1 MNITIKIN
9 PMRKFILIF
18 SLFPIGLFAQ
28 TKSENYTME
37 SVCLDASC
45 TNKIQTIKYLDGL
58 GREIQTI
65 SKSSNPNLKALVN
78 LTQYDSLGRQ
88 AKEYLPMAVSSTLSF
103 QTGLNE
109 ASVKG
114 YYNGLNLYGT
124 DANYVYGETEF
135 ENSTL
140 QRKLKTSSPG
150 ENWKMNGGH
159 EIRYEYALNS
169 NSDAVKKFELT
180 TSYNTT
186 EKIYISTLV
195 DVPTMY
201 DKNMLYK
208 NILRNENWKS
218 SDGNTNNLTEQY
230 TDKEG
235 HVVLERKLNNGT
247 ALNTYYIYDVYGN
260 LSYVLPPL
268 LSEKGTITTTLLDN
282 LGYQYRYDSRNRLVQ
297 KMEPNKQ
304 WESIVYDKNDRVVYT
319 QSANQ
324 KGKEWNFIKYDKYG
338 RVVYSGLHTSS
349 ATRLT
354 LQGEL
359 DNSTVNFEQKSTS
372 SFQNNGLN
380 NIYYTNTAFPKNNM
394 TVLVVNYYDTYENT
408 GVTFPTAAYHTIVN
422 DPSSKKLKGLGTT
435 SFVNILG
442 TNTWN
447 KTYSYYDQ
455 DYLRSVASEIY
466 YPDSGY
472 TKSFFK
478 LNYVDQPIDSKVVH
492 KRPNSL
498 EAERIIEEHFDYDD
512 LLRLTKHT
520 HRINSGKIETLAV
533 NTYDDLS
540 RLTSKKVGNT
550 EVNPLQTIDYKYNIR
565 GWMTDL
571 NNVDASLSDATKLFA
586 FKISYDQ
593 LKYGP
598 RRAATATGLY
608 NGNISQT
615 FWKSSSNNTLRSY
628 DYSYDGINQLTD
640 AIFYK
645 GTGIYAKNYYN
656 ENITYDNNGNITT
669 LQRNGDNESGS
680 TPIVIDN
687 LQYSYISNTNKLS
700 YVTDLS
706 AHPSGFNT
714 TKTGILYEY
723 DDSGN
728 LKKDNSKDIVEIK
741 YNHLNLVTEVLWL
754 NGSSITFVY
763 DATGK
768 KVQKKVS
775 KTNPGSN
782 PVPVRTDYLNGFQ
795 YKNGSLQFFPT
806 AEGYVNVIV
815 KDNTEKL
822 SYVYNYKDHLGN
834 TRVSY
839 AWDENENKLKT
850 IEENHYY
857 PYGLQHNGY
866 QGGRV
871 IGDLDEGEISYLKT
885 ATLPGIDIGVARK
898 DYSGNESYAYHY
910 NGNEFQSELGMNWYD
925 MNMRMYDPAL
935 ARWMVQDPVIH
946 HNKSP
951 YNAFDNNPIY
961 FADPS
966 GADAEGGNESSNSNT
981 QISSGV
987 GGITFD
993 LATHPGAISYQS
1005 YSEGHTTTE
1014 TRKWSLQVTVD
1025 GEGERLPDA
1034 EDREYFE
1041 DSTVTTSNT
1050 ITRTI
1055 FHPGSVVGL
1064 NTPSLPS
1071 LAGHLN
1077 DGIGGFGEGLSYNGR
1092 KGNRLFV
1099 GTARPGKPINLGGTK
1114 FYGNGKTYIKPIYMN
1129 KAGSILGKGSGYAT
1143 VVLGTI
1149 SIYDGIQQ
1157 DGGTFG
1163 QNAAVATGG
1172 VVGGA
1177 AGAFGGAKAGAIIG
1191 GSIGSVI
1198 PGVGTAVGALV
1209 GGVIGGIAGG
1219 YVGTEAGEEMV
1230 NATY

>member
-1 MNITIKIN
+1 MSITIKIN
-9 PMRKFILIF
+9 PMRKFILFF

-45 TNKIQTIKYLDGL
+45 TKKIQTIKYLDGL

-88 AKEYLPMAVSSTLSF
+88 AKEYLPMAVSSTLEF
-103 QTGLNE
+103 QPGLNE
-109 ASVKG
+109 SAVKG

-124 DANYVYGETEF
+124 DANYVYAETEF

-180 TSYNTT
+180 TSYHTT
-186 EKIYISTLV
+186 EKIYISTLTAT
-195 DVPTMY
+195 PTMY
-201 DKNMLYK
+201 AANMLYK
-208 NILRNENWKS
+208 NVTKNENWKS

-230 TDKEG
+230 SDKEG
-235 HVVLERKLNNGT
+235 HIVLERKLNNGT
-247 ALNTYYIYDVYGN
+247 TLNTYYIYDVYGN
-260 LSYVLPPL
+260 LAYVLPPL
-268 LSEKGTITTTLLDN
+268 LSEKGTITTTLLNN

-297 KMEPNKQ
+297 KMEPGKL

-324 KGKEWNFIKYDKYG
+324 TNQEWSFIKYDKYG

-349 ATRLT
+349 ATRLA
-354 LQGEL
+354 LQNEL
-359 DNSTVNFEQKSTS
+359 NGSTVNFEQKSTG

-380 NIYYTNTAFPKNNM
+380 NIYYTNAAFPKTNM
-394 TVLVVNYYDTYENT
+394 TVLIVNYYDTYENT

-442 TNTWN
+442 TTTWN
-447 KTYSYYDQ
+447 KTYNFYEQ
-455 DYLRSVASEIY
+455 DYLRSVATEIH
-466 YPDSGY
+466 YPGNGY

-478 LNYVDQPIDSKVVH
+478 LNYVDQPTDSKVVH
-492 KRPNSL
+492 KRPNSS
-498 EAERIIEEHFDYDD
+498 EAERIIEEHFNYDD

-520 HRINSGKIETLAV
+520 HQVNSGKLETLAV
-533 NTYDDLS
+533 NRYDDLG

-593 LKYGP
+593 LKYGS

-656 ENITYDNNGNITT
+656 ENITYDHNGNITT
-669 LQRNGDNESGS
+669 LQRNGDTESGS

-687 LQYSYISNTNKLS
+687 LRYTYSSNTNKLS
-700 YVTDLS
+700 AVTDSS
-706 AHPSGFNT
+706 AHPSGFSSN
-714 TKTGILYEY
+714 KTGVLYEY
-723 DDSGN
+723 DAAGN
-728 LKKDNSKDIVEIK
+728 LKKDRSKDIIEIK
-741 YNHLNLVTEVLWL
+741 YNHLNLATEVIWL
-754 NGSSITFVY
+754 NGSTITFVY

-768 KVQKKVS
+768 KVQKQVS

-815 KDNTEKL
+815 KDNNEKL

-866 QGGRV
+866 QGGRA
-871 IGDLDEGEISYLKT
+871 IGELDEGGISYPK
-885 ATLPGIDIGVARK
+885 AKGIPGNGGVEQNFIN
-898 DYSGNESYAYHY
+898 YSGNQSYAYHY

-925 MNMRMYDPAL
+925 MNLRMYDPAL

-946 HNKSP
+946 YTKST
-951 YNAFDNNPIY
+951 YNAFDNNPVY

-966 GADAEGGNESSNSNT
+966 GADAENSSDGGSDSGQIWSGLGGIMLNSYEATVIYSASGYGGNAGRDNDNPTPKDKKGNNSVFEHKYIPDNLSKTAGTDYISLDIYTRDNNGQLTSIYSEQATIGRTGEIESFST
-981 QISSGV
+981 KTMVFDGKKWISGDPKNQLFFIKEYV
-987 GGITFD
+987 D
-993 LATHPGAISYQS
+993 LASKFKAADTSSILQYYSQKNYNYQNS
-1005 YSEGHTTTE
+1005 SEGK
-1014 TRKWSLQVTVD
+1014 TRIATFNAAK
-1025 GEGERLPDA
+1025 
-1034 EDREYFE
+1034 
-1041 DSTVTTSNT
+1041 TS
-1050 ITRTI
+1050 ISAAAKKI
-1055 FHPGSVVGL
+1055 PVVG
-1064 NTPSLPS
+1064 T
-1071 LAGHLN
+1071 
-1077 DGIGGFGEGLSYNGR
+1077 
-1092 KGNRLFV
+1092 
-1099 GTARPGKPINLGGTK
+1099 
-1114 FYGNGKTYIKPIYMN
+1114 
-1129 KAGSILGKGSGYAT
+1129 
-1143 VVLGTI
+1143 
-1149 SIYDGIQQ
+1149 
-1157 DGGTFG
+1157 
-1163 QNAAVATGG
+1163 
-1172 VVGGA
+1172 
-1177 AGAFGGAKAGAIIG
+1177 IIG
-1191 GSIGSVI
+1191 GVLSNSLDKIDARNFINDKSLGNFHEYDNKRQTGFI
-1198 PGVGTAVGALV
+1198 
-1209 GGVIGGIAGG
+1209 I
-1219 YVGTEAGEEMV
+1219 
-1230 NATY
+1230 NKNF

>member
-1 MNITIKIN
+1 
-9 PMRKFILIF
+9 MRKLLLLF
-18 SLFPIGLFAQ
+18 SLFSVNAFAQ
-28 TKSENYTME
+28 TKTENYTME
-37 SVCLDASC
+37 TVCLNGNC
-45 TNKIQTIKYLDGL
+45 TEKIQTIKYLDGL
-58 GREIQTI
+58 GREIQSI
-65 SKSSNPNLKALVN
+65 SNSFNPNLKALVN
-78 LTQYDSLGRQ
+78 LTEYDSLGRQ
-88 AKEYLPMAVSSTLSF
+88 AREYLPMAVSSTLEF
-103 QTGLNE
+103 QPGLNE
-109 ASVKG
+109 SAVKG

-124 DANYVYGETEF
+124 DANYVYAETKF
-135 ENSTL
+135 ENNPL
-140 QRKLKTSSPG
+140 QRKIKTSAPG
-150 ENWKMNGGH
+150 ESWKMDGGH
-159 EIRYEYALNS
+159 EIRYAYAFNS
-169 NSDAVKKFELT
+169 AADHVKKFDLST
-180 TSYNTT
+180 TYHTT
-186 EKIYISTLV
+186 EKIYINSLTAT
-195 DVPTMY
+195 PTVY
-201 DKNMLYK
+201 PQNMLYK
-208 NILRNENWKS
+208 TIIRNENWQS
-218 SDGNTNNLTEQY
+218 SDGNTNNLTEKY

-235 HVVLERKLNNGT
+235 QVVLERKFNQGI

-260 LSYVLPPL
+260 LAYVLPPL
-268 LSEKGTITTTLLDN
+268 LSEKGTITTTLLNN

-297 KMEPNKQ
+297 KMEPGKL

-324 KGKEWNFIKYDKYG
+324 TNQEWSFIKYDKYG

-349 ATRLT
+349 ATRLA
-354 LQGEL
+354 LQNEL
-359 DNSTVNFEQKSTS
+359 NGSTVNFEQKSTG

-380 NIYYTNTAFPKNNM
+380 NIYYTNAAFPKTNM
-394 TVLVVNYYDTYENT
+394 TVLIVNYYDTYENT

-442 TNTWN
+442 TTTWN
-447 KTYSYYDQ
+447 KTYNFYEQ
-455 DYLRSVASEIY
+455 DYLRSVATEIH
-466 YPDSGY
+466 YPGNGY

-478 LNYVDQPIDSKVVH
+478 LNYVDQPTDSKVVH
-492 KRPNSL
+492 KRPNSS

-520 HRINSGKIETLAV
+520 HQVNSGKLETLAV
-533 NTYDDLS
+533 NRYDDLG

-571 NNVDASLSDATKLFA
+571 NNVDASLSDATRLFA

-593 LKYGP
+593 LKYGS

-728 LKKDNSKDIVEIK
+728 LKKDNSKDIVEIR

-782 PVPVRTDYLNGFQ
+782 PIPVRTDYLNGFQ

-806 AEGYVNVIV
+806 AEGYVNIIV

-822 SYVYNYKDHLGN
+822 SYVYNYRDHLGN

-839 AWDENENKLKT
+839 AWDEHENKLKT
-850 IEENHYY
+850 IAENHYY

-871 IGDLDEGEISYLKT
+871 IGELDEGEISYPKT
-885 ATLPGIDIGVARK
+885 AALPGIDIGTERMS
-898 DYSGNESYAYHY
+898 YSGSESYAYHY

-925 MNMRMYDPAL
+925 MNLRMYDPAL

-946 HNKSP
+946 YTKST
-951 YNAFDNNPIY
+951 YNAFDNNPVY

-966 GADAEGGNESSNSNT
+966 GADAEGGETPDPKLAFGVPLSSVMRTSSVETTIQGKNTNNAIINFRYKEESGKFNVKDFKKAGWDIINVDTTEEAVDKIGNRKFNNLMLFTHGGIWRFDDGTSESGIFLNSTNNENTWADRLNWVTDSDVTKYQLNVLTNFVAKYNIENLISLGKSVNNGKNFIFMACDMAYSNT
-981 QISSGV
+981 
-987 GGITFD
+987 
-993 LATHPGAISYQS
+993 
-1005 YSEGHTTTE
+1005 
-1014 TRKWSLQVTVD
+1014 
-1025 GEGERLPDA
+1025 
-1034 EDREYFE
+1034 
-1041 DSTVTTSNT
+1041 
-1050 ITRTI
+1050 
-1055 FHPGSVVGL
+1055 
-1064 NTPSLPS
+1064 
-1071 LAGHLN
+1071 
-1077 DGIGGFGEGLSYNGR
+1077 
-1092 KGNRLFV
+1092 
-1099 GTARPGKPINLGGTK
+1099 
-1114 FYGNGKTYIKPIYMN
+1114 
-1129 KAGSILGKGSGYAT
+1129 
-1143 VVLGTI
+1143 
-1149 SIYDGIQQ
+1149 
-1157 DGGTFG
+1157 
-1163 QNAAVATGG
+1163 
-1172 VVGGA
+1172 
-1177 AGAFGGAKAGAIIG
+1177 
-1191 GSIGSVI
+1191 
-1198 PGVGTAVGALV
+1198 
-1209 GGVIGGIAGG
+1209 
-1219 YVGTEAGEEMV
+1219 V
-1230 NATY
+1230 NATFFSQSIGNNVDVFMNRDKYSSSYTTYLDTGSISVEIKSFFNKNMTLSEHYEKGWLKANSGNVTNIKNIQINENGVKVIK